1 MELVDVIIVAVIVLA
16 VGGALAYIIRA
27 KKRGK
32 KCIGCPAGS
41 SCEKGRACNCGC
53 GGCENK
59 SKEDIS

>member
-16 VGGALAYIIRA
+16 VGGALAYIIKA
-27 KKRGK
+27 KRGGR
-32 KCIGCPAGS
+32 KCIGCPAGN
-41 SCEKGRACNCGC
+41 SCKKGKACSCGC